1 MKKLAGMWIKKYQN
15 LKMRNKILVSIY
27 LILFPI
33 LLIVTGILYYWN
45 YRNSYQDNLSLY
57 HRFVQNIC
65 ENIDYMQQDVLD
77 ISDYF
82 AVNADVHQILTDK
95 KENYAGSGLFW
106 TENAPLSFVSDILA
120 IKSQIKTTILYPE
133 NGLTPY
139 YISRDASVHD
149 TDIEHIRKLP
159 IYEEM
164 IKARGDIVWKRADAG
179 KNDIYL
185 NNKSDKM
192 VAYRMLFDLSKKKR
206 LGVLAIGIE
215 TSRYEKICRGV
226 LNDKNEGVVILDG
239 EGRELVCVGEV
250 EPETL
255 EYLHSMKSEDF
266 SGMEEE
272 TRLETKKSHVFIG
285 LINKNN
291 LMICYVSPK
300 TNWGAV
306 NQADFMLPFIIMLLL
321 LSISWPL
328 SSAISSSLSRST
340 KTLLASMEQ
349 FKRGDFTQRV
359 EVESQD
365 EIGELSRAFNDM
377 AAETKSLIDRNYV
390 MALKEREIELNALQ
404 AQINPHFL
412 YNVLD
417 SLYWEAI
424 DADNEKLGEDIL
436 ALSDLFRL
444 LLSQG
449 ESEITVSRE
458 MELIS
463 RYLQIQRMRFSRRFS
478 YKIDVEEKMMQY
490 KISKLLLQPFVENA
504 IVHGFERKQEQGYV
518 HISGREKDGR
528 MEFIIEDDG
537 AGMNQEDANRL
548 LEGDMPKDYPNF
560 RIGRY
565 AIRNIKERLTLRYGE
580 DYELRIVSKKG
591 EGTRVYI
598 LIPITSLS

>member
-1 MKKLAGMWIKKYQN
+1 MKKLAGMLITKYKD

-45 YRNSYQDNLSLY
+45 YQDSYQEDLNLY

-65 ENIDYMQQDVLD
+65 DNIDYMQQDVLD

-95 KENYAGSGLFW
+95 KENYEGSGLFW
-106 TENAPLSFVSDILA
+106 TEKAPLSFVSDILA

-133 NGLTPY
+133 NGLAPY

-149 TDIEHIRKLP
+149 TDIRHIRELP
-159 IYEEM
+159 IYQEIIE
-164 IKARGDIVWKRADAG
+164 ARGDIVWKRVGAG
-179 KNDIYL
+179 KGDIYL

-192 VAYRMLFDLSKKKR
+192 VAYRMLFDLSKKNR
-206 LGVLAIGIE
+206 LGILAMGVE
-215 TSRYEKICRGV
+215 TSRYEKICRSV
-226 LNDKNEGVVILDG
+226 LNEKNEGVVILDS
-239 EGRELVCVGEV
+239 EGQELVCVGEV
-250 EPETL
+250 DPETL
-255 EYLHSMKSEDF
+255 EYLHSLKLEDF
-266 SGMEEE
+266 SGLEEQ
-272 TRLETKKSHVFIG
+272 THLQTKKSQVFTG
-285 LINKNN
+285 KINKNN
-291 LMICYVSPK
+291 LIICYVSPK
-300 TNWGAV
+300 SNWGV
-306 NQADFMLPFIIMLLL
+306 MKQTDVILPFVIMLLL

-328 SSAISSSLSRST
+328 SSVMSSSLSKST

-349 FKRGDFTQRV
+349 FQRGDFTQRV
-359 EVESQD
+359 KVEGRD
-365 EIGELSRAFNDM
+365 EIGELSRAFNNM
-377 AAETKSLIDRNYV
+377 AVETKSLIDRNYV

-417 SLYWEAI
+417 SLYWEAV
-424 DADNEKLGEDIL
+424 DAENEKLGEDIL

-458 MELIS
+458 IELIS

-478 YKIDVEEKMMQY
+478 YKIDVEEKIMQN

-504 IVHGFERKQEQGYV
+504 IVHGFEMKQEQGYV
-518 HISGREKDGR
+518 YLSGREKDGK

-537 AGMNQEDANRL
+537 AGMDQEEANRL
-548 LEGDMPKDYPNF
+548 MEGEVPDDSPNF

-580 DYELRIVSKKG
+580 NYELKIFSKKG
-591 EGTRVYI
+591 EGTKVLI
-598 LIPITSLS
+598 LIPITRIP

>member
-164 IKARGDIVWKRADAG
+164 INARGDIVWKRADAG

-417 SLYWEAI
+417 SLYWA
-424 DADNEKLGEDIL
+424 
-436 ALSDLFRL
+436 
-444 LLSQG
+444 
-449 ESEITVSRE
+449 V
-458 MELIS
+458 IS
-463 RYLQIQRMRFSRRFS
+463 RFSGC
-478 YKIDVEEKMMQY
+478 
-490 KISKLLLQPFVENA
+490 
-504 IVHGFERKQEQGYV
+504 GFPGV
-518 HISGREKDGR
+518 
-528 MEFIIEDDG
+528 F
-537 AGMNQEDANRL
+537 
-548 LEGDMPKDYPNF
+548 P
-560 RIGRY
+560 
-565 AIRNIKERLTLRYGE
+565 
-580 DYELRIVSKKG
+580 
-591 EGTRVYI
+591 TR
-598 LIPITSLS
+598 